1 MSLELR
7 YCLLHKDKVLLYRSG
22 KEEKK
27 ESTIKCSFLRHKK
40 NTIAIFE
47 MKTIQNDPRKQTTA
61 ILQAQSSL
69 YWIN

>member
-1 MSLELR
+1 M
-7 YCLLHKDKVLLYRSG
+7 VLLASQRQSTVVQSG

-27 ESTIKCSFLRHKK
+27 ESTIKCSFLRHEK
-40 NTIAIFE
+40 NTIASFE

-61 ILQAQSSL
+61 NLQAQSSL

>member
-1 MSLELR
+1 MSLELW

-40 NTIAIFE
+40 NTIESFE

-61 ILQAQSSL
+61 NLQAQSSL